1 MKDDFKFGWHASWIV
16 PVLLIATAYDAI
28 ADRIEER
35 AHNRKINKILKNN
48 PDIKELS
55 DLSGIK

>member
-1 MKDDFKFGWHASWIV
+1 MKSDLKFGWHTVWIV
-16 PVLLIATAYDAI
+16 PVLLIVTAYDAI
-28 ADRIEER
+28 ADRIEGR
-35 AHNRKINKILKNN
+35 AHTRKLNKILKNN